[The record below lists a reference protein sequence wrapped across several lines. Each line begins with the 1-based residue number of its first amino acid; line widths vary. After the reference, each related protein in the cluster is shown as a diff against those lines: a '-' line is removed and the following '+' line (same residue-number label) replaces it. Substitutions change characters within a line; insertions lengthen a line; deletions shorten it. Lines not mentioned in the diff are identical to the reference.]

1 MAEVVWRLSPSWT
14 VDRASKVPGSVKL
27 PAVELI
33 EIYMCLTTHQGAKN
47 TTAGSFH
54 PFSGQLPSQPCL
66 YLWKLPWKIL
76 SKWLIIMGKK
86 FPRCAWLELRVAC
99 IYGEYGTTH

>member
-47 TTAGSFH
+47 TTH
-54 PFSGQLPSQPCL
+54 
-66 YLWKLPWKIL
+66 Y
-76 SKWLIIMGKK
+76 GKNGA
-86 FPRCAWLELRVAC
+86 FWGVTFLT
-99 IYGEYGTTH
+99 GM